1 MIREM
6 STVNVAAST
15 AALDGM
21 AMVAA
26 GAAAVRAAR
35 GTCAVEMKTSMRRDT
50 NAATSGIA
58 TEGASATAAATMS
71 VTTGGGT
78 AITASTVAAA
88 NAIVVAVS
96 TSSAVEMLAGG
107 AVTAAVDTTEEGAA
121 VETAS

>member
-1 MIREM
+1 MSRIREC
-6 STVNVAAST
+6 ST
-15 AALDGM
+15 M
-21 AMVAA
+21 
-26 GAAAVRAAR
+26 AAAAREVAGAAR

-50 NAATSGIA
+50 NAATSGNT

-78 AITASTVAAA
+78 AITTSTVA
-88 NAIVVAVS
+88 
-96 TSSAVEMLAGG
+96 VEMTVGG